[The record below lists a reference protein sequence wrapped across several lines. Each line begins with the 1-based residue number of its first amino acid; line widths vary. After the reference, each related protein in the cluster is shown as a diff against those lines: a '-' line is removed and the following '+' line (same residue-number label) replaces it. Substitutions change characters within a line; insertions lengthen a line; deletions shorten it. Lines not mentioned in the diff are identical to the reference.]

1 MKRRLTWAVVVALVV
16 LPLLVLWARRWAAGE
31 QLVAEAN
38 ALALESFVRPSHR
51 PGSIDGGVAECLER
65 VVPRDGGASPPLDRI
80 DPNELI
86 IALAAQRPLS
96 AGHQTWAEAQR
107 DIANGFRECLKA
119 DFVAQTSRF
128 GPLASIDDSMS
139 ARSLNMAMNSLRLEA
154 LGVIDGGS
162 PLTACLDLAAI
173 ERDAPRLDGLIAA
186 MFASQS
192 ALATFKPCAAA
203 LVHASADDRSR
214 ARDTLTVIQA
224 GVPPFADVLRIE
236 RVVLSTMH
244 FADVLSASQR
254 SRLPSS
260 AAPSLLEAGE
270 WLKRWASWRPY
281 WDTMKALEA
290 VERSGGDSVVFSS
303 VEARGDAILALFADE
318 EPRAMTRYKRRYE
331 SVARKHEAV
340 LLLLRAIDGERVA
353 LPPWMT
359 LEVTPQR
366 VLMTVVLERDPVTV
380 DITRE

>member
-16 LPLLVLWARRWAAGE
+16 LPVLVLWARRWAAGE
-31 QLVAEAN
+31 QLVADAN
-38 ALALESFVRPSHR
+38 ALALDPFVRPSHR
-51 PGSIDGGVAECLER
+51 PGSIDGGMAECLER
-65 VVPRDGGASPPLDRI
+65 VVPRDGGVSPPLDRI
-80 DPNELI
+80 DPNDLI

-128 GPLASIDDSMS
+128 GPLASLDDSMS
-139 ARSLNMAMNSLRLEA
+139 ARSLNVAMNSLRLEA

-173 ERDAPRLDGLIAA
+173 ERDAPRLDGLIGA

-203 LVHASADDRSR
+203 LAHASADDRSR
-214 ARDTLTVIQA
+214 ARDALTVIQA

-236 RVVLSTMH
+236 RVVLSMMQ
-244 FADVLSASQR
+244 FRDVLTAAQR
-254 SRLPSS
+254 SRLSSSVAPSS
-260 AAPSLLEAGE
+260 LEAAE
-270 WLKRWASWRPY
+270 LLKRWASWRPY

-290 VERSGGDSVVFSS
+290 VERSGGDSGAFSD
-303 VEARGDAILALFADE
+303 VEDRGDAILGLFADE

-340 LLLLRAIDGERVA
+340 LLLLRALDGEQVA

-380 DITRE
+380 DIAR

>member
-1 MKRRLTWAVVVALVV
+1 M
-16 LPLLVLWARRWAAGE
+16 
-31 QLVAEAN
+31 
-38 ALALESFVRPSHR
+38 
-51 PGSIDGGVAECLER
+51 AECLER

-139 ARSLNMAMNSLRLEA
+139 ARSLNVAMNSLRLEV
-154 LGVIDGGS
+154 LGVIDGGA

-173 ERDAPRLDGLIAA
+173 ERDAPRLDGLIGA

-203 LVHASADDRSR
+203 LVRAAPDDRRR
-214 ARDTLTVIQA
+214 ARDTLAVIQA
-224 GVPPFADVLRIE
+224 GLLPFADVLRIE
-236 RVVLSTMH
+236 RVVLSMMH
-244 FADVLSASQR
+244 FGDVLSATQR
-254 SRLPSS
+254 SRLPSVR
-260 AAPSLLEAGE
+260 APSSFEAAE
-270 WLKRWASWRPY
+270 LLKRWASWRPY

-290 VERSGGDSVVFSS
+290 VERSGDSVAFSS
-303 VEARGDAILALFADE
+303 VEDRGDAILALFADE

-340 LLLLRAIDGERVA
+340 LLLFRSLDGEQVV

>member
-1 MKRRLTWAVVVALVV
+1 MKRRLTRAVVVALVV
-16 LPLLVLWARRWAAGE
+16 LPVLVLWARRWAAGE

-38 ALALESFVRPSHR
+38 ALAAEQFVRPSHR

-65 VVPRDGGASPPLDRI
+65 VVPRNGGPSSPLDPI
-80 DPNELI
+80 DTNELI
-86 IALAAQRPLS
+86 IALAAQRPMM
-96 AGHQTWAEAQR
+96 ADHQTWAEAQR
-107 DIANGFRECLKA
+107 DIANGFRECLGA
-119 DFVAQTSRF
+119 GFVGQTSVF
-128 GPLASIDDSMS
+128 GPLASVDDSMS
-139 ARSLNMAMNSLRLEA
+139 ARSLNVAMNSLRLEA

-173 ERDAPRLDGLIAA
+173 ERDAPRLDGLIGA

-214 ARDTLTVIQA
+214 ARDTHTVIQA
-224 GVPPFADVLRIE
+224 GLLPFADVLRIE

-260 AAPSLLEAGE
+260 GAPRLLETGE

-290 VERSGGDSVVFSS
+290 VERSGGDSVVFAD
-303 VEARGDAILALFADE
+303 VEARGDAILGLFADE
-318 EPRAMTRYKRRYE
+318 EPRAMSRYKRRYE
-331 SVARKHEAV
+331 AVARRHGAM
-340 LLLLRAIDGERVA
+340 LLLLRALDGEQVTP
-353 LPPWMT
+353 PPWMT
-359 LEVTPQR
+359 LEVMPKR
-366 VLMTVVLERDPVTV
+366 VVMTVTLERDPVTV
-380 DITRE
+380 DIMRD